1 MADDLHER
9 LTDYLTNLEVTVRP
23 VDGHA
28 HIVAESMADA
38 LLPFI
43 CREITAELQWLLAPT
58 SPPDRYPTAVLGR
71 IHIRLNQHSP
81 QST

>member
-1 MADDLHER
+1 MADDALHER

-28 HIVAESMADA
+28 HILAESMADA

-43 CREITAELQWLLAPT
+43 RAEIEVAVTAERERWMSLDP
-58 SPPDRYPTAVLGR
+58 S
-71 IHIRLNQHSP
+71 
-81 QST
+81 